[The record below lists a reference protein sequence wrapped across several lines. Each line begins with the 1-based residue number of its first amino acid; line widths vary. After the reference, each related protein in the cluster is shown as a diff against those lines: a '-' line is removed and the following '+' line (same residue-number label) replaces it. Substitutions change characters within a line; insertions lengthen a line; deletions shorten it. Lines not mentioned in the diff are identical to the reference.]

1 MTDVL
6 VAVNH
11 LGWPA
16 AFLGSV
22 VALCVTVLILRFTS

>member
-6 VAVNH
+6 VAFSHV
-11 LGWPA
+11 GWPA
-16 AFLGSV
+16 AFLGSI